1 MDLRQLRYFVAVAEE
16 GQISRAAERLGL
28 EQPPLSQQIKAMEA
42 ALGTRLFHRRP
53 RGMALTEA
61 GEALLSRARAVLA
74 GMQAAVLHT
83 QRAGRGDAGRLSLA
97 VAPTAPFHPFVPR
110 VIRAFREAWPEVAVT
125 MEESLSRPALE
136 GLRDGRLDAAFLR
149 ARVSETGIA
158 TYPLLDER
166 MVLALPAGH
175 RLAGRGAL
183 GLAALGGE
191 PLIPFGRVEGPGIF
205 DATLA
210 ACLRAGFTPRIGQEA
225 PRITSALGLVAA
237 GLGVC
242 LVPASMLRVRM
253 DGVAYRPLRAAEAPV
268 VVLDLAVRRDAT
280 SPVLRNFLALAR
292 RAA

>member
-16 GQISRAAERLGL
+16 GQISRAAGRLGM

-53 RGMALTEA
+53 RGVVPTEA
-61 GEALLSRARAVLA
+61 GQALLGHARAILA
-74 GMQAAVLHT
+74 GMEAAVLHT
-83 QRAGRGDAGRLSLA
+83 RRAGRGDTGRLALA

-110 VIRAFREAWPEVAVT
+110 LIRAFREAWPDVAVS

-136 GLRDGRLDAAFLR
+136 GLRQGRLDAAFLR
-149 ARVSETGIA
+149 ARVAEEGIA
-158 TYPLLDER
+158 THPLLEER

-175 RLAGRGAL
+175 RLAGRRPLA
-183 GLAALGGE
+183 LAALAEE

-205 DATLA
+205 DATEA
-210 ACLRAGFTPRIGQEA
+210 ACRRAGFTPRIAQEA

-242 LVPASMLRVRM
+242 LVPASMLRVRL
-253 DGVAYRPLRAAEAPV
+253 DGVAYRPLLPAEAPV
-268 VVLDLAVRRDAT
+268 IVLDLAVRRDAA

>member
-1 MDLRQLRYFVAVAEE
+1 MDLRQLRTFVAVAEE
-16 GQISRAAERLGL
+16 GQISRAAERLGMQ
-28 EQPPLSQQIKAMEA
+28 QPPLSQQIKAMEA

-53 RGMALTEA
+53 RGVVLTEA
-61 GEALLSRARAVLA
+61 GQALLDHARAILA
-74 GMQAAVLHT
+74 GMEAAVLHT
-83 QRAGRGDAGRLSLA
+83 RRAGRGDEGRLSLG

-110 VIRAFREAWPEVAVT
+110 LIRAFREAWPDVAVG
-125 MEESLSRPALE
+125 MEENLSRPALE

-149 ARVSETGIA
+149 ARVVVDGIA
-158 TYPLLDER
+158 TYPLLEEP
-166 MVLALPAGH
+166 MVLALPRGH

-183 GLAALGGE
+183 PMAALDGE

-205 DATLA
+205 DATEA
-210 ACLRAGFTPRIGQEA
+210 ACRRAGFTPRFGQEA

-253 DGVAYRPLRAAEAPV
+253 DGVAYRPLVAAEAPV
-268 VVLDLAVRRDAT
+268 VALDLAVRRDAT

-292 RAA
+292 RTA

>member
-1 MDLRQLRYFVAVAEE
+1 MDLRQLRTFVAVAEE
-16 GQISRAAERLGL
+16 GQISRAAERLGMQ
-28 EQPPLSQQIKAMEA
+28 QPPLSQQIKAMEA

-53 RGMALTEA
+53 RGVVLTEA
-61 GEALLSRARAVLA
+61 GQVLLDHARALLA
-74 GMQAAVLHT
+74 GMEAAVLHSR
-83 QRAGRGDAGRLSLA
+83 RAGRGDEGRLSLG

-110 VIRAFREAWPEVAVT
+110 VIRAFREAWPHVAVT

-149 ARVSETGIA
+149 ARVVQDGIT
-158 TYPLLDER
+158 TYPLLEEP
-166 MVLALPAGH
+166 MVLALPRGH
-175 RLAGRGAL
+175 RLAGRGTL
-183 GLAALGGE
+183 PLAALDGE

-205 DATLA
+205 DATEA
-210 ACLRAGFTPRIGQEA
+210 ACRRAGFTPRIGQEA

-253 DGVAYRPLRAAEAPV
+253 DGVAYRPLVAAEAPV